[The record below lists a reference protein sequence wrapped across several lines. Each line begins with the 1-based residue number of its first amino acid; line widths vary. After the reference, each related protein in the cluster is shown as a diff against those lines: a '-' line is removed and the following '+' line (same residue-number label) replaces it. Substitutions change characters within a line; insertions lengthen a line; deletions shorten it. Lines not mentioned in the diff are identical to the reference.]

1 MNENENNNKLYEDLK
16 LEFEI
21 LKRENEIHKEN
32 IKNLNAQLYIMK
44 EKQKETMK
52 EISELKEYYK
62 QQFEQLI
69 NIIITQKEQL
79 DKDKNEIIIEKKNDS
94 IIDIKENHIK
104 IDKKDNQKI
113 ENKKDNSLKK
123 APKGK
128 DKKNEE
134 YISIEIVFNLFETKL
149 FKIFEDD
156 SPKIDKN
163 DVNDIKK
170 LSIALIIKGGNP
182 TDIVADFFEK
192 NLNNNVE
199 QFDENIKIKNEQKK
213 SDIFLIL
220 EDLHT
225 FSLKDKIEKKFI
237 DAFIQGLREKCG
249 ITEEDIND
257 KDLKKE
263 IKNNKNDPKKIIN
276 IILQK
281 TKLFQ
286 EK

>member
-1 MNENENNNKLYEDLK
+1 M
-16 LEFEI
+16 
-21 LKRENEIHKEN
+21 
-32 IKNLNAQLYIMK
+32 
-44 EKQKETMK
+44 
-52 EISELKEYYK
+52 
-62 QQFEQLI
+62 
-69 NIIITQKEQL
+69 
-79 DKDKNEIIIEKKNDS
+79 
-94 IIDIKENHIK
+94 
-104 IDKKDNQKI
+104 
-113 ENKKDNSLKK
+113 
-123 APKGK
+123 
-128 DKKNEE
+128 
-134 YISIEIVFNLFETKL
+134 FNLFETKL

>member
-44 EKQKETMK
+44 EKQKEAMK

-237 DAFIQGLREKCG
+237 DAFIQGLRGKCG

>member
-94 IIDIKENHIK
+94 IIDIKENNIK

-199 QFDENIKIKNEQKK
+199 QFDENIKIKNEHKK

-220 EDLHT
+220 EDLHS

-237 DAFIQGLREKCG
+237 DAFIQGLRGKCG